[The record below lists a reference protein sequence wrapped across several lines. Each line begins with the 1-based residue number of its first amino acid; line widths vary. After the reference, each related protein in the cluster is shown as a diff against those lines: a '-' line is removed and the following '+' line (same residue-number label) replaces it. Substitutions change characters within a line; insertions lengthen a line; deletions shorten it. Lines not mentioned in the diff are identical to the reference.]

1 MRGMRPSR
9 RWLSVLVVVPA
20 LAVATSSTPVLADTN
35 VGDVGAGYLSGTVNF
50 DAGMGVPQP
59 PNFCGNTS
67 WHYSTLASG
76 STAGIVIDVL
86 PGDYEGLI
94 TIGANGTS
102 TGCASAALETGTL
115 GVSVSAANPNV
126 DGLVPDSLQCSLG
139 GEYFRV
145 ANAVLIVV
153 GGNPN
158 AIAGTGCDIGG
169 TWDPVTFI
177 STGSFVPTSSPTAP
191 TI

>member
-102 TGCASAALETGTL
+102 TGC
-115 GVSVSAANPNV
+115 VSAANPNV

-158 AIAGTGCDIGG
+158 AIAGTGCDIG
-169 TWDPVTFI
+169 
-177 STGSFVPTSSPTAP
+177 
-191 TI
+191 